1 MYDQKP
7 DYERKPRYERK
18 PVAKAPKSLTFSYT
32 KPEELKKSLSQQ
44 GGILPRAKTG
54 LSQKQQRRLAT
65 AVKRARHLAMLP
77 FTQTV

>member
-32 KPEELKKSLSQQ
+32 KPEELKKYLSQQ

-54 LSQKQQRRLAT
+54 L
-65 AVKRARHLAMLP
+65 
-77 FTQTV
+77 